1 MSPILVTGSAGFIG
15 FHLCKRLIEEGFEV
29 IGLDNLNNYYE
40 VNLKKDR
47 VKQIQNFSARYK
59 NRWQFIEGDL
69 QNKKLLEEIFNK
81 VNMSK
86 NKEENITFEQAI
98 EELENII
105 NRLEEGDVPL
115 DETIKL
121 YEKGSELKDFC
132 EKKLQSAE
140 VKIQKIN
147 QKTKTKEI
155 TIEDYK

>member
-1 MSPILVTGSAGFIG
+1 MLCVTSKITNG
-15 FHLCKRLIEEGFEV
+15 
-29 IGLDNLNNYYE
+29 
-40 VNLKKDR
+40 
-47 VKQIQNFSARYK
+47 
-59 NRWQFIEGDL
+59 
-69 QNKKLLEEIFNK
+69 
-81 VNMSK
+81 VNMSS

-98 EELENII
+98 EELETII

-132 EKKLQSAE
+132 EKILKSAE

-155 TIEDYK
+155 TIEDYE